1 MKFCKNKE
9 EEELSG
15 LQQYL
20 VITPYLYSTRQL
32 SRTAQLPTQGIQT
45 CSLTAGNE
53 LNVAF
58 PEVHTRRVSVFE
70 MV

>member
-1 MKFCKNKE
+1 MKFCKNK

-20 VITPYLYSTRQL
+20 VLTPYLYSTRQL
-32 SRTAQLPTQGIQT
+32 SRTPARLPTQGIQT
-45 CSLTAGNE
+45 CSLTAGTE
-53 LNVAF
+53 LNAAF

-70 MV
+70 VV